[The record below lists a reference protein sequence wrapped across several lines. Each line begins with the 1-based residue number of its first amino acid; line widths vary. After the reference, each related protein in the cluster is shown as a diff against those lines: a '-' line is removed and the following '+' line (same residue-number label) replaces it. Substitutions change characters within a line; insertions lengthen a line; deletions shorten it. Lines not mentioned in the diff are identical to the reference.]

1 MVRALTGIRN
11 QQALWPNRNRPD
23 GPSRVGPHMFR
34 GPERGRG
41 ERRYALRRRAMCPG
55 VAPQH
60 PLRLLGGQ
68 PPSEP
73 LPRVLLPGCA
83 SALHRE
89 GRVEPGIAGASRGP
103 PPITPKVAPREQTAG
118 IGRSVAG
125 RMWPSTDLFASGG
138 RRGRAHPGPGPAR
151 PRFRRSVRRTRHRRR
166 RSTRGGDQPAA
177 AINPQRVPAISCR
190 RPGRRESRPGSRRSR
205 RSARSWRR
213 SGAARRPRRRTAP
226 RGSRMPS
233 PGR

>member
-1 MVRALTGIRN
+1 MVRALTGRRN
-11 QQALWPNRNRPD
+11 QQELWPAETGQMALVAVDRTC
-23 GPSRVGPHMFR
+23 FE

-55 VAPQH
+55 
-60 PLRLLGGQ
+60 
-68 PPSEP
+68 
-73 LPRVLLPGCA
+73 
-83 SALHRE
+83 
-89 GRVEPGIAGASRGP
+89 
-103 PPITPKVAPREQTAG
+103 
-118 IGRSVAG
+118 
-125 RMWPSTDLFASGG
+125 W
-138 RRGRAHPGPGPAR
+138 
-151 PRFRRSVRRTRHRRR
+151 R
-166 RSTRGGDQPAA
+166 RSTRSSSSAVSPRPSLCRGSSSQAAPQLFIERAGSGPGSPAPRAGRPRSRRRSLRANRRRGSVARWPVGCGPRRICSPRADGVAARTPDRVQQDLDSGALFVGRDTGGGDQPAA
-177 AINPQRVPAISCR
+177 AINPRRVPAISRR

>member
-1 MVRALTGIRN
+1 MVRALTGRRN
-11 QQALWPNRNRPD
+11 QQELWPAETGQMALVAVDRIC
-23 GPSRVGPHMFR
+23 FE

-41 ERRYALRRRAMCPG
+41 ERRHALRRRGDVPG
-55 VAPQH
+55 VATQH
-60 PLRLLGGQ
+60 PLQLLGGQ

-89 GRVEPGIAGASRGP
+89 GRVGPGIAGASRGP